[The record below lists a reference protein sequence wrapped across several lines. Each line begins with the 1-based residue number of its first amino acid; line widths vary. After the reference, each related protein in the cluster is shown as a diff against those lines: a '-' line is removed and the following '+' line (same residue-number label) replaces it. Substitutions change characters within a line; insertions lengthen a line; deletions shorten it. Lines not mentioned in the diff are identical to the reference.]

1 MYEIKTKVRFSETDS
16 KSNLTINALVNYLQ
30 DIATFHSENSE
41 FSLESMRDKKMGW
54 MILSWDIKI
63 ERMPVLG
70 EEITLQTMS
79 VGFKGL
85 YAYRDFK
92 VLSGEEVLAT
102 AHSVWS
108 IIDLERMLP
117 RKMTDDVISFYGVE
131 EKLPGEW
138 SERKVPTPKEKE
150 LVSTARV
157 EKYHLDSNGH
167 MNNQYYI
174 NFALSAIEETSNISR
189 IRVSY
194 KQQVVLG
201 EEIGIYLGKDVA
213 NAVTLEKDDRICAVV
228 CFN

>member
-1 MYEIKTKVRFSETDS
+1 
-16 KSNLTINALVNYLQ
+16 
-30 DIATFHSENSE
+30 
-41 FSLESMRDKKMGW
+41 
-54 MILSWDIKI
+54 
-63 ERMPVLG
+63 
-70 EEITLQTMS
+70 
-79 VGFKGL
+79 
-85 YAYRDFK
+85 
-92 VLSGEEVLAT
+92 
-102 AHSVWS
+102 
-108 IIDLERMLP
+108 
-117 RKMTDDVISFYGVE
+117 VE

-174 NFALSAIEETSNISR
+174 NFALSAIEETSNINR

-213 NAVTLEKDDRICAVV
+213 NTVTLEKDDRICAVV